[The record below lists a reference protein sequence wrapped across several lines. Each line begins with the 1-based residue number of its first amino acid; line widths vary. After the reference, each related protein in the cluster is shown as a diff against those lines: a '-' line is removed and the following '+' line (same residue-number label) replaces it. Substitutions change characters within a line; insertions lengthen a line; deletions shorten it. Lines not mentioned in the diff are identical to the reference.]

1 MQIDYDIRAN
11 VMVEALPYL
20 QEYNDKVVVV
30 KYGGN
35 AMTNE
40 TLKQAVMQDIVLLSL
55 VGIKVVLVHGGGPEI
70 NAMLKKIN
78 KPSEFVNGLRYTD
91 EETIDIVQMVLAG
104 KVNKDLVQLLQQAGG
119 KAIGLCGLDGKLIQA
134 EQLNPDLGFVGE
146 ITDVNPEV
154 INTALNNGYI
164 PVISTV
170 ATGKNGEV
178 YNINADT
185 AAARIA
191 AEMKAA
197 NLILLTDIKG
207 LLEDKDDENTLI
219 RTVGVSE
226 VPYLKKQ
233 GIITGGMIPKIDCCV
248 EAVRR
253 GVKKTNIIDGR
264 IPHSI
269 LIELLTDTGA
279 GAHPHQGFGAAPGQL
294 LNGDGRRGAAHAGG
308 CAGNGHSLVGS
319 RIGDMLPV
327 VGDKPGFVPQ
337 RRHFRHPVGVAGEQH
352 IGGNLLRQGG
362 NMIHPVCHGN
372 SSLHA
377 F

>member
-11 VMVEALPYL
+11 ALVEALPYL

-78 KPSEFVNGLRYTD
+78 KASEFVNGLRYTD

-104 KVNKDLVQLLQQAGG
+104 KVNKDLVQLLERAGG
-119 KAIGLCGLDGKLIQA
+119 KAMGLCGLDGNLIKA
-134 EQLNPDLGFVGE
+134 KQLNPDLGFVGDITE
-146 ITDVNPEV
+146 IQPDV
-154 INTALNNGYI
+154 INTALSNGYI
-164 PVISTV
+164 PVVSTV
-170 ATGKNGEV
+170 AAGENGEV

-191 AEMKAA
+191 AEMGAA

-207 LLEDKDDENTLI
+207 LLEDKDDDNTLI
-219 RTVGVSE
+219 RVVGVSE
-226 VPYLKKQ
+226 VPYLKNQ
-233 GIITGGMIPKIDCCV
+233 GIISGGMIPKIDCCV

-269 LIELLTDTGA
+269 LIELLTDIGA
-279 GAHPHQGFGAAPGQL
+279 GT
-294 LNGDGRRGAAHAGG
+294 
-308 CAGNGHSLVGS
+308 
-319 RIGDMLPV
+319 
-327 VGDKPGFVPQ
+327 
-337 RRHFRHPVGVAGEQH
+337 
-352 IGGNLLRQGG
+352 
-362 NMIHPVCHGN
+362 MIIP
-372 SSLHA
+372 
-377 F
+377 